1 MDLTTQDPPIPIP
14 IPIPLNSRYGGHDHD
29 HIIHHHHDPS
39 ATRNHIIAA
48 TINGGSPLPTSQMEV
63 DLHHHNN
70 NNNNNSSN
78 NNKKHVKYKECLK
91 NHAASMGGNAT
102 DGCGEFM
109 PSGEEGSIEALTCSA
124 CNCHRNFHRKE
135 IEGESYDWLHPSRL
149 GRKLLVGGK
158 NMIAPPEAAAFAYPT
173 PTGAAFISSR
183 AATAQ
188 PHHMI
193 MSYNMLG
200 GGGGHSE
207 SEEQEEATGA
217 GVGGRVYSGPMMN
230 KKRFR
235 TKFTAE
241 QKEKM
246 LRFAEKVG
254 WKIQKQ
260 EESVVQQ
267 FCQEI
272 GVKRRVLKVWM
283 HNNKHNLAKKD
294 IISPSH
300 SPNPLN

>member
-1 MDLTTQDPPIPIP
+1 M
-14 IPIPLNSRYGGHDHD
+14 
-29 HIIHHHHDPS
+29 
-39 ATRNHIIAA
+39 IAA
-48 TINGGSPLPTSQMEV
+48 
-63 DLHHHNN
+63 
-70 NNNNNSSN
+70 
-78 NNKKHVKYKECLK
+78 
-91 NHAASMGGNAT
+91 
-102 DGCGEFM
+102 
-109 PSGEEGSIEALTCSA
+109 
-124 CNCHRNFHRKE
+124 
-135 IEGESYDWLHPSRL
+135 
-149 GRKLLVGGK
+149 
-158 NMIAPPEAAAFAYPT
+158 PEAAAFAYPT
-173 PTGAAFISSR
+173 ATGATFISSR
-183 AATAQ
+183 AAAAAAQ

-200 GGGGHSE
+200 GGGGQSE
-207 SEEQEEATGA
+207 SEEQEEAGGA
-217 GVGGRVYSGPMMN
+217 RAYSGQMMMN

-283 HNNKHNLAKKD
+283 HNNKHNLAKKET
-294 IISPSH
+294 ISPSH
-300 SPNPLN
+300 SPTPLN

>member
-1 MDLTTQDPPIPIP
+1 MELTTHDPPIPIP
-14 IPIPLNSRYGGHDHD
+14 IPIPLNSRYAGHNHDHD
-29 HIIHHHHDPS
+29 HIIHHHDPS
-39 ATRNHIIAA
+39 STRNHIISA
-48 TINGGSPLPTSQMEV
+48 TVNGSNNQMEV

-70 NNNNNSSN
+70 NNNNN
-78 NNKKHVKYKECLK
+78 NKKHIKYKECLK

-135 IEGESYDWLHPSRL
+135 IEGEPYDWLHHSRL

-158 NMIAPPEAAAFAYPT
+158 NMIGPPEPAAFAYPT
-173 PTGAAFISSR
+173 AGGATFISSR
-183 AATAQ
+183 AATTQ

-207 SEEQEEATGA
+207 SEEQEEGIGA
-217 GVGGRVYSGPMMN
+217 GVGGRVYSGAMMN

-235 TKFTAE
+235 TKFTTE

-283 HNNKHNLAKKD
+283 HNNKHNLAKKETM
-294 IISPSH
+294 SPSH
-300 SPNPLN
+300 SPNNPLN

>member
-1 MDLTTQDPPIPIP
+1 MKIKVIMEQTTQHPP
-14 IPIPLNSRYGGHDHD
+14 IPIPLNARYGG
-29 HIIHHHHDPS
+29 HHHHDPS
-39 ATRNHIIAA
+39 ATCNHIIAA
-48 TINGGSPLPTSQMEV
+48 TSAVNGGNPLPPFHMEI
-63 DLHHHNN
+63 DLHRNN
-70 NNNNNSSN
+70 NSN

-135 IEGESYDWLHPSRL
+135 IDHPLL
-149 GRKLLVGGK
+149 GHKLLVGGK
-158 NMIAPPEAAAFAYPT
+158 NMIAMPKTTTFAYPT
-173 PTGAAFISSR
+173 AAGAGFLSSR
-183 AATAQ
+183 AMTVQ

-200 GGGGHSE
+200 GGGGG
-207 SEEQEEATGA
+207 EEQEEAA
-217 GVGGRVYSGPMMN
+217 GVRAYSGQMMN

-235 TKFTAE
+235 TKFTGE
-241 QKEKM
+241 QKERM

-254 WKIQKQ
+254 WKILKE

-267 FCQEI
+267 LCEEI

-283 HNNKHNLAKKD
+283 HNNKHNLGTKETT
-294 IISPSH
+294 SPSH
-300 SPNPLN
+300 SPTPLD